1 MQYAFIPEGSECHSW
16 PSRRID
22 EETKPPLIGCTERR
36 LHVNFKSG
44 DGRRDIGTPYGA
56 GCGGYRGGVSVGDD
70 DCSGDI
76 PLYDAASQVE
86 LSENKRRGIA
96 LQVSRDGHRVAYLSK
111 KYMRFMSWDLP
122 TAQLKAISPRLD
134 TAQALDEVR
143 DLAISPDGKFFA
155 VSFAGAQPRLLV
167 TEFAT
172 GQTITIPGFCSI
184 LGMSRGASRI
194 ATQKTCTEFDTG
206 SREILLKRDGAVLG
220 EWSAVD
226 FPGYLS
232 PDGRSMLAILPEVSE
247 DGDEYAVIRDA
258 MTGKVTRKL
267 KLDLLSEPSD
277 AIEHAWLTNDEYI
290 IEAETPEPDGSFGYY
305 RFNVKTG
312 ASHRIRDLG
321 LNPGES
327 ISLGI
332 VFARDH

>member
-1 MQYAFIPEGSECHSW
+1 VQYAFIPEDSECNSW
-16 PSRRID
+16 PTRPID
-22 EETKPPLIGCTERR
+22 EETKPPLIACTEWR

-44 DGRRDIGTPYGA
+44 DGRQDIGTPYGA
-56 GCGGYRGGVSVGDD
+56 GCGGYRRGVSVGDD

-86 LSENKRRGIA
+86 LNENQRRGIG

-111 KYMRFMSWDLP
+111 KHMRFMSWDLP

-155 VSFAGAQPRLLV
+155 VSFAGARPRLLV

-172 GQTITIPGFCSI
+172 GQTIAIPGFCSI

-194 ATQKTCTEFDTG
+194 VAQKACTDLDAG
-206 SREILLKRDGAVLG
+206 SGETLLKRDGTVLS
-220 EWSAVD
+220 EWNAVD
-226 FPGYLS
+226 FPGDLS
-232 PDGRSMLAILPEVSE
+232 PDGRSMLALLPEVSE

-258 MTGKVTRKL
+258 MTGKVTKKL
-267 KLDLLSEPSD
+267 KLDLLSEPSE
-277 AIEHAWLTNDEYI
+277 AMGHAWLTNDEYI
-290 IEAETPEPDGSFGYY
+290 IEAETPEPGGSFGYY
-305 RFNVKTG
+305 RFNVRTG
-312 ASHRIRDLG
+312 TSHRIRDLG
-321 LNPGES
+321 LNPGET